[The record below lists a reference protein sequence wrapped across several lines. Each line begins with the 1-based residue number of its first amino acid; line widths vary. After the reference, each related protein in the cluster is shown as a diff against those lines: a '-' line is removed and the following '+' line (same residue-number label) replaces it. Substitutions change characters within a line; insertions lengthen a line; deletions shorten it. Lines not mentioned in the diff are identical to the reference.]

1 MKNKDIDLSW
11 YFFDKVVFMENFL
24 IQNISIST
32 IELAM
37 LIMIISFLLI
47 IIAFFNNQKGIKS
60 KLDKLEQN
68 LSKINTLINEM
79 NSGYGI
85 IDKNLSSSKED
96 LTNINETIR
105 SIQKDIG
112 KKSDENLSEQ
122 NINKAVDL
130 AKLGVDIKEISSKTG
145 LSEEQIETLIK
156 FHTEK

>member
-1 MKNKDIDLSW
+1 
-11 YFFDKVVFMENFL
+11 MENLL

-47 IIAFFNNQKGIKS
+47 LIAFFSNQKGIKL

-96 LTNINETIR
+96 LININETIR

>member
-1 MKNKDIDLSW
+1 
-11 YFFDKVVFMENFL
+11 MENFL
-24 IQNISIST
+24 IENISLST
-32 IELAM
+32 VEFGM

-47 IIAFFNNQKGIKS
+47 LIAIFNNQKGIKS

-68 LSKINTLINEM
+68 LSKIKNLINEM

>member
-1 MKNKDIDLSW
+1 
-11 YFFDKVVFMENFL
+11 MENLL

-47 IIAFFNNQKGIKS
+47 LIAFFSNQKGIKS
-60 KLDKLEQN
+60 KLDRIEQN

-130 AKLGVDIKEISSKTG
+130 AKLGVDIKEISLKTG

>member
-1 MKNKDIDLSW
+1 
-11 YFFDKVVFMENFL
+11 MENLL

-47 IIAFFNNQKGIKS
+47 LIAFFSNQKGIKS
-60 KLDKLEQN
+60 KLDQLEQN

-130 AKLGVDIKEISSKTG
+130 AKLGMDIKEIVHVNKIEDAEKAAKSRNEFCRQVSK
-145 LSEEQIETLIK
+145 K
-156 FHTEK
+156 VVMDK

>member
-1 MKNKDIDLSW
+1 
-11 YFFDKVVFMENFL
+11 MENLL

-47 IIAFFNNQKGIKS
+47 LIAFFSNQKGIKS
-60 KLDKLEQN
+60 KLDQLEQK

-122 NINKAVDL
+122 NISKAVDL
-130 AKLGVDIKEISSKTG
+130 AKLGVDIREISSKTG

>member
-1 MKNKDIDLSW
+1 
-11 YFFDKVVFMENFL
+11 MESLL

-47 IIAFFNNQKGIKS
+47 LIAFFSSQKGIKS

-68 LSKINTLINEM
+68 LSKINNLINEM

>member
-1 MKNKDIDLSW
+1 
-11 YFFDKVVFMENFL
+11 MENLL

-32 IELAM
+32 TELAM

-47 IIAFFNNQKGIKS
+47 LIAFFSNQKGIKS
-60 KLDKLEQN
+60 KLNKIEQN

-79 NSGYGI
+79 NLEYGI

>member
-1 MKNKDIDLSW
+1 
-11 YFFDKVVFMENFL
+11 MENLL

-37 LIMIISFLLI
+37 LIMILSFLLI
-47 IIAFFNNQKGIKS
+47 LIAFFSNQKGIKS
-60 KLDKLEQN
+60 KLDQLEQK

>member
-1 MKNKDIDLSW
+1 
-11 YFFDKVVFMENFL
+11 MENLL

-32 IELAM
+32 TELAM

-47 IIAFFNNQKGIKS
+47 LIAFFSNQKGIKS
-60 KLDKLEQN
+60 KLNKIEQN

-96 LTNINETIR
+96 LTNINQTIR

>member
-1 MKNKDIDLSW
+1 
-11 YFFDKVVFMENFL
+11 MENLL
-24 IQNISIST
+24 IQNISISI
-32 IELAM
+32 IELAT

-47 IIAFFNNQKGIKS
+47 LIAFFNNQKGV
-60 KLDKLEQN
+60 KLRLERLEQN
-68 LSKINTLINEM
+68 LSKINTLINEI

-130 AKLGVDIKEISSKTG
+130 AKLGVDIKEISTKTG

-156 FHTEK
+156 FHTQK

>member
-1 MKNKDIDLSW
+1 
-11 YFFDKVVFMENFL
+11 MENLL

-47 IIAFFNNQKGIKS
+47 LIAFFSNQKGIKS
-60 KLDKLEQN
+60 KLDKIEQN

-85 IDKNLSSSKED
+85 IDKTLSSSKED

-156 FHTEK
+156 FHTQK

>member
-1 MKNKDIDLSW
+1 
-11 YFFDKVVFMENFL
+11 MEKFL

-32 IELAM
+32 LELAI

-47 IIAFFNNQKGIKS
+47 LIAFFSNQKGIKS
-60 KLDKLEQN
+60 KLDQLQQN

-156 FHTEK
+156 FHTENK

>member
-1 MKNKDIDLSW
+1 
-11 YFFDKVVFMENFL
+11 MENLF

-47 IIAFFNNQKGIKS
+47 LIAFFSNQKGIKS

-145 LSEEQIETLIK
+145 LSVEQIETLIK

>member
-1 MKNKDIDLSW
+1 
-11 YFFDKVVFMENFL
+11 MENLL

-47 IIAFFNNQKGIKS
+47 LIAFFSNQKGIKS

-130 AKLGVDIKEISSKTG
+130 AKLGVDIKEISTKTG

>member
-1 MKNKDIDLSW
+1 
-11 YFFDKVVFMENFL
+11 MENLL

-32 IELAM
+32 IELAT

-47 IIAFFNNQKGIKS
+47 LIAFFNNQKGIKS
-60 KLDKLEQN
+60 KLDKLKQN
-68 LSKINTLINEM
+68 LSKINNLINEM

-130 AKLGVDIKEISSKTG
+130 AKLGVSIKEISSKTG

>member
-1 MKNKDIDLSW
+1 
-11 YFFDKVVFMENFL
+11 MENLL

-37 LIMIISFLLI
+37 LVMIISFLLI
-47 IIAFFNNQKGIKS
+47 LIAFFSNQKGIKS

>member
-1 MKNKDIDLSW
+1 
-11 YFFDKVVFMENFL
+11 MENLL

-32 IELAM
+32 TELAM

-47 IIAFFNNQKGIKS
+47 LIAFFSNQKGIKS
-60 KLDKLEQN
+60 KLDQLEQS

>member
-1 MKNKDIDLSW
+1 
-11 YFFDKVVFMENFL
+11 MENLF

-47 IIAFFNNQKGIKS
+47 LIAFFNNQKGIKS
-60 KLDKLEQN
+60 KLDRLEQN
-68 LSKINTLINEM
+68 LSKINTLINEI

-96 LTNINETIR
+96 LININQTIR

-130 AKLGVDIKEISSKTG
+130 AKLGVGIKEISLKTG

-156 FHTEK
+156 FHTEE

>member
-1 MKNKDIDLSW
+1 
-11 YFFDKVVFMENFL
+11 MENLL

-47 IIAFFNNQKGIKS
+47 LIAFFSNQKGIKS
-60 KLDKLEQN
+60 KLDNLEQN

-96 LTNINETIR
+96 LSNINETIR

-130 AKLGVDIKEISSKTG
+130 AKLGVSIKEISSKTG

>member
-1 MKNKDIDLSW
+1 
-11 YFFDKVVFMENFL
+11 MENLF

-47 IIAFFNNQKGIKS
+47 LIAFFSNQKGIKS

-68 LSKINTLINEM
+68 LSKINTLVNEM

-96 LTNINETIR
+96 LTTINETIR

-130 AKLGVDIKEISSKTG
+130 AKLGVDIEEISSKTG

>member
-1 MKNKDIDLSW
+1 
-11 YFFDKVVFMENFL
+11 MENLL

-47 IIAFFNNQKGIKS
+47 LIAFFSNQKGIKS
-60 KLDKLEQN
+60 KLDQLEQN

>member
-1 MKNKDIDLSW
+1 
-11 YFFDKVVFMENFL
+11 MENLL

-47 IIAFFNNQKGIKS
+47 LIAFFSNQKGIKS
-60 KLDKLEQN
+60 KLDKIEQN

-112 KKSDENLSEQ
+112 KKSDENLTEQ

>member
-1 MKNKDIDLSW
+1 
-11 YFFDKVVFMENFL
+11 MENFL
-24 IQNISIST
+24 IKNISIST

-47 IIAFFNNQKGIKS
+47 LIAFFSNQKGIKS

>member
-1 MKNKDIDLSW
+1 
-11 YFFDKVVFMENFL
+11 MENL
-24 IQNISIST
+24 LVQNISIST

-47 IIAFFNNQKGIKS
+47 LIAFFSNQKGIKS
-60 KLDKLEQN
+60 KLDQLEQQ

-145 LSEEQIETLIK
+145 LSEEQIDTLIK

>member
-1 MKNKDIDLSW
+1 
-11 YFFDKVVFMENFL
+11 MENLF

-47 IIAFFNNQKGIKS
+47 LIAFFNNQKGINS

>member
-1 MKNKDIDLSW
+1 MED
-11 YFFDKVVFMENFL
+11 FFIEN
-24 IQNISIST
+24 ITIST
-32 IELAM
+32 IEFSI
-37 LIMIISFLLI
+37 LIMIISFFVILI
-47 IIAFFNNQKGIKS
+47 VFFNNQKGIKS
-60 KLDKLEQN
+60 KLDNIQKN
-68 LSKINTLINEM
+68 LTKINTLINEI

-96 LTNINETIR
+96 LININETIR

-130 AKLGVDIKEISSKTG
+130 AKLGVNIKEISSRTG

>member
-1 MKNKDIDLSW
+1 
-11 YFFDKVVFMENFL
+11 MENLF

-47 IIAFFNNQKGIKS
+47 LIAFFSNQKGIKS
-60 KLDKLEQN
+60 KLDQLEQN

-122 NINKAVDL
+122 NISKAVDL
-130 AKLGVDIKEISSKTG
+130 AKLGVDIREISSKTG

>member
-1 MKNKDIDLSW
+1 
-11 YFFDKVVFMENFL
+11 MENLL

-32 IELAM
+32 IELGM

-47 IIAFFNNQKGIKS
+47 LIAFFSSQKGIKS